1 LDVGFW
7 ADVRDAVAERVKIVM
22 LLGGNQGDCV
32 KVSRFPKSRVMPNGY
47 RWPKRAIDSR
57 TNKAAG
63 VSAGSTTTAAAAKG
77 AADADAP
84 LAGHVLGLVFEK
96 NSTRTRVSF
105 DMAMRQL
112 GGSVL
117 ILDSASSQL
126 GRGETIADTARVLSR
141 MVDAI
146 MLRTDDHAKIEEMAR
161 HATVPVING
170 LTDRSHPC
178 QIVADLLTMIEH
190 GKALPGL
197 EVAWFGDGNNVLH
210 SVLEAA
216 GLFKF
221 NVRVATPA
229 GYEPDPEFVALA
241 RAGGA
246 VVTLTQ
252 DAEAA
257 ARGADVLITDTWIS
271 MGQADAADKKAAMA
285 PYQVNAALMAV
296 AKPDAVFLHCL
307 PAHVGDEVSE
317 DVFEG
322 PQSVVFDEAENR
334 IHAQKS
340 VLLWSF
346 GRIGG
351 D

>member
-1 LDVGFW
+1 MTGAAGQFRHFLDLG
-7 ADVRDAVAERVKIVM
+7 DAGANDIAAM
-22 LLGGNQGDCV
+22 FTD
-32 KVSRFPKSRVMPNGY
+32 
-47 RWPKRAIDSR
+47 AIDR
-57 TNKAAG
+57 KAAR
-63 VSAGSTTTAAAAKG
+63 AGKPKG
-77 AADADAP
+77 AVDADAP
-84 LAGHVLGLVFEK
+84 LAGRVLALVFEK

-105 DMAMRQL
+105 DIAMRQL
-112 GGSVL
+112 GGTVL
-117 ILDSASSQL
+117 ILDSGSSQL

-141 MVDAI
+141 MVDGI

-161 HATVPVING
+161 HASVPVING

-178 QIVADLLTMIEH
+178 QIVADLLTVIEH

-210 SVLEAA
+210 SILEAA

-229 GYEPDPEFVALA
+229 GYEPDPEFVEQA

-246 VVTLTQ
+246 TVVLTQ
-252 DAEAA
+252 DARTA
-257 ARGADVLITDTWIS
+257 ARGADVLVTDTWIS
-271 MGQADAADKKAAMA
+271 MGQADAAEKKAAMA
-285 PYQVNAALMAV
+285 PYQVDAALMAE

-307 PAHVGDEVSE
+307 PAHVGEEVSE
-317 DVFEG
+317 EVFEG

-346 GRIGG
+346 GLLGS
-351 D
+351 